1 MTGFEERIF
10 QLGLDELAEQERQ
23 VAEIRGRVSALLAAG
38 AVVPSLLARAVFHGH
53 HPHGFDEVLCT
64 VLGVG
69 AGIVLLIAS
78 LLMLLP
84 RELGFSVNAQ
94 AAYEALWEQQIL
106 EQPLVDLALADAL
119 HERREE
125 NKAVVD
131 RLASYL
137 TLAIVALA
145 AEPAG
150 FAAAAALAS

>member
-1 MTGFEERIF
+1 MRKRPT
-10 QLGLDELAEQERQ
+10 
-23 VAEIRGRVSALLAAG
+23 
-38 AVVPSLLARAVFHGH
+38 
-53 HPHGFDEVLCT
+53 
-64 VLGVG
+64 
-69 AGIVLLIAS
+69 
-78 LLMLLP
+78 
-84 RELGFSVNAQ
+84 
-94 AAYEALWEQQIL
+94 YEALWEQQIL

-145 AEPAG
+145 AEAAG